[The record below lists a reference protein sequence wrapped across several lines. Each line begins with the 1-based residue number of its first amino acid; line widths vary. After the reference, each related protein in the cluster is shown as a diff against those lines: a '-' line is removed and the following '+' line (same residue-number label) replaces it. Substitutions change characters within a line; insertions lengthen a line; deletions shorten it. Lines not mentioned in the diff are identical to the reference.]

1 MHTTGDVDQKKNLTS
16 MLPTTKADFDERP
29 PELFFKS
36 KFNGSRSEWKSI
48 FLSFGYIEQF

>member
-36 KFNGSRSEWKSI
+36 KFNGSRSE
-48 FLSFGYIEQF
+48 